1 VGRFLRRL
9 GVVVLIGAALLGGY
23 TYKRLSHLSYDR
35 LTDDFFVI
43 YGQGGNVG
51 VLKTAA
57 GTLVVD
63 SMLMP
68 LQGKKIRELAEK
80 LTGQPVRVVVNTHYH
95 WDHTHGNPAF
105 DADTEIVSTTRTREN
120 LLVRDASFWEGPYAE
135 GLPDTTFD
143 HEHTIPI
150 GGKTVR
156 LIHPGRG
163 HTDGDLVALFVEDRV
178 LHTGDLVW
186 NKRYPNIDLEAGG
199 SIEQWIGTLDRL
211 LALDFATVVPGHGL
225 ATSAATIRGFQAF
238 LRDVQAIGRDA
249 AARGLTL
256 EQTLAEPSLAEYA
269 DYEVMAVPFVLRL
282 DRDFVV
288 RRSWEEATGSF
299 TYIPAGAS
307 VSP

>member
-1 VGRFLRRL
+1 MGRFLRRL
-9 GVVVLIGAALLGGY
+9 GVVVLIAAALFGGY
-23 TYKRLSHLSYDR
+23 LYNRLTHLGYDR
-35 LTDDFFVI
+35 LTDDVFVI

-51 VLKTAA
+51 VLRTDA

-68 LQGKKIRELAEK
+68 LQGRKIRELAEK

-105 DADTEIVSTTRTREN
+105 DADTEVVTTTRTRDN
-120 LLVRDASFWEGPYAE
+120 LLARDAKFWEGDNAV

-156 LIHPGRG
+156 LVHPGRG

-178 LHTGDLVW
+178 LHAGDLVW

-199 SIEQWIGTLDRL
+199 SIEQWVGTLDRL
-211 LALDFATVVPGHGL
+211 LALDFDAVIPGHGL
-225 ATSAATIRGFQAF
+225 ATNEDTIRGFQTF
-238 LRDVQAIGRDA
+238 LRDVHAVGRDA
-249 AARGLTL
+249 AAHGLGL
-256 EQTLAEPSLAEYA
+256 EQTLAEPSLEAYA
-269 DYEVMAVPFVLRL
+269 DYEPMIVPFVIRL

-299 TYIPAGAS
+299 TYIPAGSGAT
-307 VSP
+307 P

>member
-9 GVVVLIGAALLGGY
+9 GVVALVAAALLGGY
-23 TYKRLSHLSYDR
+23 TYNRLSHLSYDR
-35 LTDDFFVI
+35 LTDDVFVI

-51 VLKTAA
+51 VLRTDA

-68 LQGKKIRELAEK
+68 LQGNKIRQLAEK

-105 DADTEIVSTTRTREN
+105 DADTEVVATTRTREN
-120 LLVRDASFWEGPYAE
+120 LLARDAKFWERDNAK

-211 LALDFATVVPGHGL
+211 SALDFDMVIPGHGL
-225 ATSAATIRGFQAF
+225 VTEKKTVTTFQTF
-238 LRDVQAIGRDA
+238 LRDLHAVGRDA

-256 EQTLAEPSLAEYA
+256 EQTLAEPSLGAYA

-282 DRDFVV
+282 DHDFVV
-288 RRSWEEATGSF
+288 RRSWEEANGTF
-299 TYIPAGAS
+299 TYIPAGMSA
-307 VSP
+307 VP